1 MAFYQNF
8 PCQPVA
14 FTMGDFSTR
23 VEDREAL
30 DKRKRNERIRRPMN
44 AFMVWAKVERK
55 RLADENPDLH
65 NADLSRM
72 LGTKWKSLT
81 PAERA
86 PSVQEA
92 ERLRLKHMQ
101 DFPHYKY
108 RPRRKKKERSKGDKP
123 SEGNN
128 SASSSYSP
136 NFHGHEGSSTDKSC
150 LSVDTPEPSP
160 NEGSSDYFSTS
171 HQITF
176 MPTPETSPQ
185 LSSSSMTYNNSTSNN
200 NNNNSRGNP
209 DHSSSFNV
217 SQQSSSASDMC
228 GMEEVAYQYPN
239 YGDAYFWKNY
249 DHLGFNYATGG
260 YRAPPPH
267 HVPSGVAATSKWA
280 SDPHIQTCGVDY
292 SGSNGSNSSST
303 SSGGH
308 NADMNLNRYGKLYA
322 QQSPS
327 LQDST
332 TAAALYNP
340 HQNQWLGAGGSSSGG
355 ENISSFGF
363 AIAGV
368 REPHSHL
375 HSYHPS
381 THHPHPPHHES

>member
-1 MAFYQNF
+1 MATREVQLINPVYQLIL
-8 PCQPVA
+8 Q
-14 FTMGDFSTR
+14 S
-23 VEDREAL
+23 AL
-30 DKRKRNERIRRPMN
+30 QMK
-44 AFMVWAKVERK
+44 
-55 RLADENPDLH
+55 
-65 NADLSRM
+65 
-72 LGTKWKSLT
+72 
-81 PAERA
+81 
-86 PSVQEA
+86 
-92 ERLRLKHMQ
+92 
-101 DFPHYKY
+101 
-108 RPRRKKKERSKGDKP
+108 
-123 SEGNN
+123 
-128 SASSSYSP
+128 
-136 NFHGHEGSSTDKSC
+136 
-150 LSVDTPEPSP
+150 
-160 NEGSSDYFSTS
+160 
-171 HQITF
+171 
-176 MPTPETSPQ
+176 

-217 SQQSSSASDMC
+217 SQQSSSASAMC

-303 SSGGH
+303 
-308 NADMNLNRYGKLYA
+308 N
-322 QQSPS
+322 
-327 LQDST
+327 ST

-363 AIAGV
+363 AIAGF
-368 REPHSHL
+368 ELKFQKNHKISPKS
-375 HSYHPS
+375 PS
-381 THHPHPPHHES
+381 